1 MDLTWVQ
8 VAQTILVAAA
18 ALLGGFAT
26 WRTAHTQ
33 SEDAEGKRLEAHMDR
48 QDRRIEALEHENE
61 LSKHRERVRDDYIQ
75 QLRKHISDGSPPPPP
90 QWPHALLS
98 EFDRK

>member
-1 MDLTWVQ
+1 MDPAWVQ
-8 VAQTILVAAA
+8 VVQTILVAAA

-48 QDRRIEALEHENE
+48 QDRRIEALELENE
-61 LSKHRERVRDDYIQ
+61 RAKRRELARDDYIQ

-90 QWPHALLS
+90 PWPNTLLS
-98 EFDRK
+98 EFERK

>member
-8 VAQTILVAAA
+8 VVQTVMVAAA

-48 QDRRIEALEHENE
+48 QDRRIEALERDNH
-61 LSKHRERVRDDYIQ
+61 LAKQREWVRDDYIQ

-90 QWPHALLS
+90 QWPNALLS

>member
-8 VAQTILVAAA
+8 ALQTILIAFAT
-18 ALLGGFAT
+18 LLGGIAT

>member
-8 VAQTILVAAA
+8 VAQTIMVALV
-18 ALLGGFAT
+18 ALLGGIAT

-48 QDRRIEALEHENE
+48 QDRRIEALELENE
-61 LSKHRERVRDDYIQ
+61 RAKRRERVRDDYIQ

-90 QWPHALLS
+90 PWPTSLLA